1 MSEEEK
7 KSISQNVLEQINSGQ
22 IKPTS
27 RAYFVFR
34 VGVFTV
40 AMVVLV
46 LLVIYTSS
54 LVFFGLRSSGAWFAP
69 GFGLSA
75 TRSALLIVPWVLVG
89 CVVAAVVVLELLVKR
104 FGFAYRRPAIYSVA
118 GIALLVVVV
127 GYAVALTPLHRSL
140 YRQVHN
146 GAKPP
151 FWGGLY
157 KNFDAGP
164 GHALHAGF
172 VNDLAKESFLLNARE
187 GADFLVYITPTT
199 QLPRERAVRE
209 GDFVLVFGS
218 VDRGSIRAA
227 GVRFAPDEM
236 HGFGKRH
243 PRHRMQP

>member
-7 KSISQNVLEQINSGQ
+7 KSISQNVLEQISSGH
-22 IKPTS
+22 IKQTS
-27 RAYFVFR
+27 RAYFMFR
-34 VGVFTV
+34 VGLFAV
-40 AMVVLV
+40 AMVVLA
-46 LLVIYTSS
+46 LLVIYICS

-75 TRSALLIVPWVLVG
+75 TRSALLIVPWVLIG
-89 CVVAAVVVLELLVKR
+89 CVVAAVVVLEILVKR

-118 GIALLVVVV
+118 GIVLLVVIA
-127 GYAVALTPLHRSL
+127 GYALALTPLHRSL
-140 YRQVHN
+140 YRQAHT
-146 GAKPP
+146 GPRPP

-157 KNFDAGP
+157 KGFDAGL

-172 VNDLAKESFLLNARE
+172 VNDLAEHSFLLNARE
-187 GADFLVYITPTT
+187 GADFQVRIVPTT

-209 GDFVLVFGS
+209 GDFVLVFGP
-218 VDRGSIRAA
+218 VVRDVIQAE

-236 HGFGKRH
+236 HGFGKRP